1 MEHLQ
6 HLLAERSTTK
16 SSSTSSDSFL
26 GLRLQSD
33 PFLGSTF
40 TEHDQ
45 RAFVQF
51 VCGFGEPKRFHQHS
65 RDYILIIKSQSK
77 FEQSRRPIIFVAHS
91 LGGIVCAN
99 ALLLAGNSPEEPVR
113 EIGKRTRGI
122 AFLGT
127 PFEGSDK
134 AKWAETGLRFFLL
147 FKDTNDAIPTD
158 LREDS
163 KKLSDVGEAF
173 PDLLRRRRESEEP
186 RSKIEVTC
194 FCEERRT
201 KILGLAG
208 LETVVSR
215 ESASLSGY
223 ETLSIPANHLKMC
236 RFEESEEIGY
246 QRVAGVLLRWT
257 KNLVAESVEKP

>member
-1 MEHLQ
+1 MSQGLSEPLSNPGDAIVELSIVFIHGLQGDPKGTWTTFNTFWPRDLLPEILPQARILSWGYDSKVIHFWAAPSQNMINEHSSNLFAD
-6 HLLAERSTTK
+6 LASLRDSTNT
-16 SSSTSSDSFL
+16 
-26 GLRLQSD
+26 
-33 PFLGSTF
+33 
-40 TEHDQ
+40 
-45 RAFVQF
+45 
-51 VCGFGEPKRFHQHS
+51 
-65 RDYILIIKSQSK
+65 
-77 FEQSRRPIIFVAHS
+77 SRRPIIFVAHS

-163 KKLSDVGEAF
+163 NKLSDVGEAF

-208 LETVVSR
+208 LETVR
-215 ESASLSGY
+215 HPQC
-223 ETLSIPANHLKMC
+223 T
-236 RFEESEEIGY
+236 SEDTKVLRARDTK
-246 QRVAGVLLRWT
+246 RVTGA
-257 KNLVAESVEKP
+257 